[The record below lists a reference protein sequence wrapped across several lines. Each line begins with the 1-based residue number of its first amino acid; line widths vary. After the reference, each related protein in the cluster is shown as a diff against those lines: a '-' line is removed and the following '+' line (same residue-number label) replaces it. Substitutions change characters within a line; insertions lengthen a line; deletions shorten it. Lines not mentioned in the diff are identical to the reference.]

1 MTITLTPNISLKK
14 LEYRDTDYPDW
25 ETVENKNMDIL
36 DLALGDFQYT
46 EENYVTSSTPPVS
59 PVPITITEDHSQ
71 SLDSL
76 DITLEAKAL
85 LMPTA
90 GQKVALVGEG
100 GAISGTADATVTTT
114 NTTLNDTRLAM
125 IPNKYVG
132 SITTCNGKTM
142 TITANTVT
150 EFTGAS
156 WSGGGNPGNG
166 FAWLTISVPNT
177 GNKYIVQT
185 LVRPSR
191 KRVLFP
197 EATGAV
203 LTPAPGGANTGNM
216 TSTAMTDGNYRF
228 NYYQWLSDSVVA
240 FQSYDISVQWRVPDT
255 FLGFNITANKALTVD
270 ICTQENATTNNK
282 VDVIIKKDGIA
293 TTSSITSKCS
303 TVADTWYAERKIAP
317 FSELIGFDRTDTILS
332 SLVAGDT
339 LDITI
344 RVYSWNSKYVNIGA
358 VTVQY
363 IG

>member
-1 MTITLTPNISLKK
+1 MTITLTPNISLEK

-25 ETVENKNMDIL
+25 GTVEDKNMDIL
-36 DLALGDFQYT
+36 DLAFGDFQYT
-46 EENYVTSSTPPVS
+46 EENYVTGSTPPT
-59 PVPITITEDHSQ
+59 PPAPITITEDHSQ

-90 GQKVALVGEG
+90 AQKVALVGEG
-100 GAISGTADATVTTT
+100 
-114 NTTLNDTRLAM
+114 
-125 IPNKYVG
+125 
-132 SITTCNGKTM
+132 
-142 TITANTVT
+142 
-150 EFTGAS
+150 
-156 WSGGGNPGNG
+156 
-166 FAWLTISVPNT
+166 VPNT

-197 EATGAV
+197 EANGAV
-203 LTPAPGGANTGNM
+203 LTPAPGGANVGNM
-216 TSTAMTDGNYRF
+216 TSDAMADGNYRF

-240 FQSYDISVQWRVPDT
+240 LQSYDISVQWRVPDT

-317 FSELIGFDRTDTILS
+317 FSELIGFDRTDTVLS

-344 RVYSWNSKYVNIGA
+344 RVYSWNSKYVKIGA

-363 IG
+363 TG